1 VANIALVCPPLPG
14 HLNPTATLG
23 RALKR
28 RGHAVTYFHIPAVE
42 ASARAAGVEFRPVGT
57 SGSDALAARI
67 RKMSELSGLRSLRF
81 AVACSRECSE
91 LLCENLPAALADWDA
106 DLAIVDQNEPAG
118 GTVAE
123 HVGIPFVSICP
134 SLPLNR
140 EPDIPP
146 PFVPWGYRST
156 AWTRARNRL
165 GCRLADRLIAPIN
178 KTVNRYRS
186 TWGLAPLRTPDDSFS
201 RAAQLCQMTADFDFP
216 RRRLP
221 EWFHY
226 LGPFCDNA
234 GPEVHFPFGQLNG
247 KPLIYASLGTL
258 QNRNSG
264 YFRTIAEACA
274 GLDAQLVISTGGSSE
289 YSAKN
294 LPGSP
299 VVVHY
304 APQGEIL
311 ARASLTITHAGLNTV
326 MQSLAFGVPMVAL
339 PITHDQPA
347 IAARLKHCGAGEAIP
362 AAHATVRSLRAA
374 VQRVMTEPAYRTRA
388 GNLRRSIEA
397 AGGVERAAAI
407 VEDVLSRIERCPD
420 RHRNALRNH

>member
-1 VANIALVCPPLPG
+1 M
-14 HLNPTATLG
+14 
-23 RALKR
+23 
-28 RGHAVTYFHIPAVE
+28 
-42 ASARAAGVEFRPVGT
+42 
-57 SGSDALAARI
+57 

-91 LLCENLPAALADWDA
+91 LLCEHLPAALADA
-106 DLAIVDQNEPAG
+106 GIDLAIVDQNEPAG

-123 HVGIPFVSICP
+123 HLGIPFVSICP

-146 PFVPWGYRST
+146 PFVSWGYRT
-156 AWTRARNRL
+156 TPWTRLRNRI

-186 TWGLAPLRTPDDSFS
+186 AWGLAPLRTPDDSFS
-201 RAAQLCQMTADFDFP
+201 NAAQLCQMTADFDFP
-216 RRRLP
+216 RLRLP
-221 EWFHY
+221 ASFHY
-226 LGPFCDNA
+226 VGPFCDNA
-234 GPEVHFPFGQLNG
+234 GPAIRFPFEQLNG

-258 QNRNSG
+258 QDRNSR
-264 YFRTIAEACA
+264 YFRTIAEACTD
-274 GLDAQLVISTGGSSE
+274 LDAQLVISTGGSSA
-289 YSAKN
+289 YSAAN

-304 APQGEIL
+304 APQAEIL

-347 IAARLKHCGAGEAIP
+347 IAARVKRSGAGVAIP
-362 AAHATVRSLRAA
+362 AARATARSLRAA
-374 VQRVMTEPAYRTRA
+374 VQRVTTEPAYRTQA
-388 GNLRRSIEA
+388 GKLRKSIEA
-397 AGGVERAAAI
+397 AGGVERAATI
-407 VEDVLSRIERCPD
+407 VEDVLSRMERGPG
-420 RHRNALRNH
+420 RQRNALRNH